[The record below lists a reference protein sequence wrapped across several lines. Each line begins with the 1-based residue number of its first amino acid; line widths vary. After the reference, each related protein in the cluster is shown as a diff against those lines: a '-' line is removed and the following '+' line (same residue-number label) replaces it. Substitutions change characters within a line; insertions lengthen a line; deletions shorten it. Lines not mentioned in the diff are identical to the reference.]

1 MPNCRLPKSS
11 PVRQQRR
18 HALLA
23 ASRVVAIDEVADRIQ
38 AGVLRQRHPEREAA
52 RLDRNTAADG
62 VEDQAEHRAVQC
74 VQGEAGSAPMPAARH
89 SLTE

>member
-1 MPNCRLPKSS
+1 M
-11 PVRQQRR
+11 
-18 HALLA
+18 
-23 ASRVVAIDEVADRIQ
+23 
-38 AGVLRQRHPEREAA
+38 LRQRHPEREAA
-52 RLDRNTAADG
+52 RLDRNPVADG